1 MNTPLSAHR
10 DIPQGF
16 DAGIANSLEGLGHQ
30 ATQMA
35 IDGARSVREH
45 ALQARDSAAGFVQHT
60 RVRQLRAQ
68 VIDLYS
74 VARQTLHYNRVSWVV
89 RVGLPTVRAPRMAAC
104 SLSMFERPAAGALP
118 LSVTR

>member
-1 MNTPLSAHR
+1 MEKLLLALLPMTMVV
-10 DIPQGF
+10 G
-16 DAGIANSLEGLGHQ
+16 GLYWTMTMG
-30 ATQMA
+30 
-35 IDGARSVREH
+35 
-45 ALQARDSAAGFVQHT
+45 T